1 MYACV
6 RFVLLYVCVYA
17 CGMLCIIL
25 REKCPYSVFFLVPIS
40 PHSGWIRRDK
50 ESQRN
55 LMSFYMRS
63 LRQTKDFIADT
74 ATQKMKFSI
83 KDFFGRYDQIRS
95 ILQFWSHFRKK
106 FLREN
111 FIFCALSHHC
121 LKFVWRC
128 WWHYFEISHCCFA
141 LYLARQKAVE
151 FIYYSIMKLL
161 SFESFDNLLFYKYRI
176 SKKSFS
182 CFMKLKLLVLI

>member
-50 ESQRN
+50 KSQRN

-128 WWHYFEISHCCFA
+128 WWHYFEISHCCFT

-161 SFESFDNLLFYKYRI
+161 SFESFDNLLFYKYCI
-176 SKKSFS
+176 SKKCFI